1 MDHRVETLYRWIE
14 ECEEEG
20 KALTQMGDT
29 NSIIVRLEEQNAPE
43 VLRNLEQST
52 LNTYCQILQRNGRI
66 AKYNLSGQ
74 GRRVWLGVE
83 GGSLSRGE
91 YMPTTARDNA

>member
-1 MDHRVETLYRWIE
+1 
-14 ECEEEG
+14 
-20 KALTQMGDT
+20 
-29 NSIIVRLEEQNAPE
+29 RLEEQNAPE